1 MCDTKAVLRRRLQ
14 HYLYEKRKVSSH
26 HIRTLGNQ
34 KKNESNP
41 EQTVGKI

>member
-26 HIRTLGNQ
+26 IRTLGNQ

-41 EQTVGKI
+41 EQTDGKI